1 MKKRTR
7 LFSVTKKDLVR
18 TTYKGSGAGGQK
30 RNKTSN
36 GIRFYHKLS
45 GAVGEA
51 VDTRVQSQNEKLA
64 FERLIKTKEFQG
76 WLKIK
81 TDCHMGKVKL
91 EIKNGPDWTERPIFS
106 KLDG

>member
-1 MKKRTR
+1 MRKRTR
-7 LFSVTKKDLVR
+7 LFSITKKDFVR
-18 TTYKGSGAGGQK
+18 STFKGSGAGGQK

-36 GIRFYHKLS
+36 GIRLYHPPS

-64 FERLIKTKEFQG
+64 FERLTQSKEFQG
-76 WLKIK
+76 WLQIE
-81 TDCHMGKVKL
+81 TDCHMDKVKL
-91 EIKNGPDWTERPIFS
+91 EVKDGSSWTERPIFS